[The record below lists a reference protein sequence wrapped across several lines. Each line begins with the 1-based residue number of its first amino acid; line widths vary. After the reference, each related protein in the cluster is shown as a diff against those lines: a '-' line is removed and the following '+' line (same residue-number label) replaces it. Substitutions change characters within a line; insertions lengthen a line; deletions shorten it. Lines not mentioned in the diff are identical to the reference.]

1 MVYEELRGD
10 IEPFLKLYKLAKRK
24 GMGIKQVV
32 NLLEIANTD
41 LPDIQC
47 RYERIKREVNTLE
60 FKKQQS
66 HRTMAYFNN
75 QIEMKSEALTSYRIS
90 CIRERRVIENLNNEK
105 ARLENLVT
113 QFKNNNKEYNKI
125 KQAAEEKVND
135 VLTNGKL
142 ILKFATF
149 SVIELLRNN
158 PELYNFMLYNNSNN
172 IATFSYGSNYP
183 PLMLSGRQQQ
193 QQQQSFNDTYS
204 SLILQE
210 AEKLYNQIIT
220 ELMNRVIA
228 AAASIGAS
236 SLPSLDNMQKLTHKK
251 NNTYQTE
258 ELRYNANQPE
268 IYDNDKEQPDE

>member
-1 MVYEELRGD
+1 MVYEEIKGD
-10 IEPFLKLYKLAKRK
+10 IEPFLKLYKLSKAKD
-24 GMGIKQVV
+24 MGVKQVV
-32 NLLEIANTD
+32 NLLTIAND
-41 LPDIQC
+41 GLPALE
-47 RYERIKREVNTLE
+47 ERFKMLRNDVSMLQFRKHTLE
-60 FKKQQS
+60 RNLYQL
-66 HRTMAYFNN
+66 NN
-75 QIEMKSEALTSYRIS
+75 QIASTTKLLNSLRIS

-149 SVIELLRNN
+149 SVIESLRNN

>member
-1 MVYEELRGD
+1 
-10 IEPFLKLYKLAKRK
+10 
-24 GMGIKQVV
+24 
-32 NLLEIANTD
+32 
-41 LPDIQC
+41 
-47 RYERIKREVNTLE
+47 
-60 FKKQQS
+60 
-66 HRTMAYFNN
+66 
-75 QIEMKSEALTSYRIS
+75 MKSEALTSYRIS

-149 SVIELLRNN
+149 SVIESLRNN

-251 NNTYQTE
+251 NNTYQIE